1 MHRSLGAGISV
12 VATGLLLLATGC
24 DVSDRD
30 PAPSQTSSVE
40 TRDQLN
46 ALPSLEETQ
55 AQVQAVIDE
64 IKAAASAQQPG
75 LSWQS
80 LHGETRGNCEGPL
93 QNTDGKRLF
102 LPDAVASAQ
111 LSDAQWAAVLQTA
124 RQSAARLGATDEQVM
139 QDSPGHHDVWF
150 TGPAGL
156 SVKVAYKGNLV
167 ISGFTG
173 CRLPEEK
180 RTAT

>member
-1 MHRSLGAGISV
+1 MQRSLSAGIGV
-12 VATGLLLLATGC
+12 VTMGVLLLGTGC
-24 DVSDRD
+24 DVSDQQ
-30 PAPSQTSSVE
+30 PTASPTSAVDA
-40 TRDQLN
+40 RDQLN

-64 IKAAASAQQPG
+64 IKAAASGQQAG
-75 LSWQS
+75 ITWQS
-80 LHGETRGNCEGPL
+80 LHGETRGNCEGPFE
-93 QNTDGKRLF
+93 NTDGKRLF
-102 LPDAVASAQ
+102 LPDAVASAD
-111 LSDAQWAAVLQTA
+111 LSDAQWEVVLATA

-139 QDSPGHHDVWF
+139 QDNPGHHDVWF

-173 CRLPEEK
+173 CRLPQD
-180 RTAT
+180 RRSAT